1 MLLAVLPRPALS
13 LASHL
18 WRSGA
23 AVAGAAD
30 ATGDP
35 AEEGATPGEADAT
48 SIGAASALPITEPD
62 AEADAGGGA
71 SPGAGDAGA
80 ASGAAAFAPEGN
92 FFLKKLN
99 MGAFLEWLHSMKHL
113 SHSFSTPSSLRAT
126 AGAASSALLLR
137 VLCGLAL
144 MAGLAPAQSAEL
156 AQQFR
161 LKNGMELIVKP
172 DRRAPTAVHMVW
184 LRAGSMDE
192 VDGTSG
198 VAHVLEHML
207 FKGTPTVKPGD
218 FSRQVAALGGRENAF
233 TSKDYTGY
241 FQQIPAGRLEDVMR
255 LESDRFAN
263 NVWTDEDFLKEL
275 EVVKEERRLRTEDSP
290 QARLYEAMYAVTY
303 QTDPYR
309 RPIVGWM
316 SDLESLTPDDARA
329 FYRRWYTPANAAV
342 VVAGDVDVAAVRA
355 LAEKYYGSLPAHAV
369 PDRKPRTEPEQSG
382 MRRLDFKA
390 PAEQGYLLMSFKVP
404 GLTPSGLAAVAAAHP
419 ATSAD
424 PVTTDALAL
433 TVLSAVLS
441 GYDGARLPRA
451 LTLSDR
457 PVADEAGAYY
467 GLSARGP
474 QLFTLYGVPAQGK
487 TAAEVESALRA
498 QVALVAKDGVTEA
511 ELARVKNRWV
521 AAEVYKQDSVFN
533 QARILGVNWVNGFA
547 PGSDQVLLERLRGVT
562 AEQVQSVAAR
572 YFGDDAL
579 TVATLLP
586 QPVDAKRKPRTP
598 PAGARH

>member
-1 MLLAVLPRPALS
+1 
-13 LASHL
+13 
-18 WRSGA
+18 
-23 AVAGAAD
+23 
-30 ATGDP
+30 
-35 AEEGATPGEADAT
+35 
-48 SIGAASALPITEPD
+48 
-62 AEADAGGGA
+62 
-71 SPGAGDAGA
+71 
-80 ASGAAAFAPEGN
+80 
-92 FFLKKLN
+92 
-99 MGAFLEWLHSMKHL
+99 MKHL
-113 SHSFSTPSSLRAT
+113 SHPLSTLSSLRAT
-126 AGAASSALLLR
+126 AGALLLR
-137 VLCGLAL
+137 CLCAATL
-144 MAGLAPAQSAEL
+144 MGSIVPAQSAEL

-184 LRAGSMDE
+184 LRVGSMDE

-198 VAHVLEHML
+198 VAHVLEHMM
-207 FKGTPTVKPGD
+207 FKGTPTVKAGD

-263 NVWTDEDFLKEL
+263 NAWTDEEFFKEL

-290 QARLYEAMYAVTY
+290 QARLSEAMYAVTY
-303 QTDPYR
+303 QSDPYR

-355 LAEKYYGSLPAHAV
+355 LAEKYYGSLPAHAL

-390 PAEQGYLLMSFKVP
+390 PAEQGYLVMSFKVP
-404 GLTPSGLAAVAAAHP
+404 GLTPSGLTAP
-419 ATSAD
+419 ADFSDQA
-424 PVTTDALAL
+424 TTDALAL

-451 LTLSDR
+451 LTLADQ

-547 PGSDQVLLERLRGVT
+547 PGSDQALLERLRGVT
-562 AEQVQSVAAR
+562 AAQVQSVAAR

-579 TVATLLP
+579 TVGTLLP